1 MGVASSVM
9 FHHNKPVDS
18 KGIPGHTGKEAG
30 AIRRYTPHVKL
41 AEQCELSSAEKTLP
55 PSPLR
60 AADETSSLGLHTH
73 KHTHIYTHTHTHVG
87 VPMHIYTHM
96 LPPTPPH
103 MHT

>member
-1 MGVASSVM
+1 MGVASLVM

-18 KGIPGHTGKEAG
+18 KGIPGHTRKEAG

-55 PSPLR
+55 PSPL
-60 AADETSSLGLHTH
+60 GLHTH
-73 KHTHIYTHTHTHVG
+73 KHTHICTHTHVG